1 MSTVAIVIVLV
12 AAAIGLSAVLSRR
25 RTQTPVSSG
34 AHQAPVQ
41 LNRDDFEG
49 ADREWLVAI
58 FTSATCNSCA
68 ETVARASILAG
79 DAVAVV
85 EIEVTAQPK
94 LHTRYEIDAVPIVVI
109 ANSGGVVEKSF
120 IGPVS
125 ATHLWGAVAE
135 LREPGSVPADC
146 SDVAGSVDADSDPAA
161 VDGANVDGAE
171 SGNPFRG

>member
-1 MSTVAIVIVLV
+1 MGTLAIVIVLV
-12 AAAIGLSAVLSRR
+12 AAAIGVSAVLSRR
-25 RTQTPVSSG
+25 SAQAPVSSG

-49 ADREWLVAI
+49 ADREWLVVI

-79 DAVAVV
+79 DAVAVAEV
-85 EIEVTAQPK
+85 EVTAHPE
-94 LHTRYEIDAVPIVVI
+94 LHSRYEIDAVPIVVI
-109 ANSGGVVEKSF
+109 ANGDGVVEKSF

-146 SDVAGSVDADSDPAA
+146 SDVAESGDGHS
-161 VDGANVDGAE
+161 DGADVDRAGP
-171 SGNPFRG
+171 GGHRTG